1 MTCMTLAVATMNWG
15 DYLLQIIVAP
25 IVVMMLAA
33 WLARVAIRHRY
44 AMLLLGLLL
53 LVAGC
58 AIYSR
63 HCGFL
68 EPACNAIWSFFLE
81 RGEQWPDS
89 STGKNVGG
97 VLYGV
102 FNAAV
107 IIYVLS
113 ILFAFFGIE
122 LINKV
127 LVTFRV
133 LFKRPV
139 NVFWGYSDEAQS
151 LAESMGAEERNSV
164 VFVLHSGKKF
174 WTKIQDDDSVHTLS
188 KNGWKW
194 VCDDPTQC
202 CALLGAER
210 HFFLGANSYENVECA
225 EMLMRRIRGNVRK
238 CKLYVRVDTGANDAV
253 LYKWVDRW
261 NGCEDG
267 NFEVVIVREEA
278 LVSRKLLLSHPML
291 QCPRIA
297 VDTKTATIAGDFKV
311 LILGFGSQGRCLL
324 SDIICDSQYLSSK
337 GKSVPFSAHVF
348 DRNPTS
354 YGTYKIMCKET
365 VSRYHIKFDDCVVGS
380 SDFWERF
387 LSEMAIAPY
396 NRIVVCLP
404 DDKDNIAIAGD
415 IDKIY
420 KEMRVSSAGVVFAR
434 VRNSLIETCVDSALG
449 HDGKIRSFAPFGSM
463 KETYSFDNI
472 VTRKWE
478 KGAIWLNGDYN
489 NKPGNPHDSS
499 LDALLWKKAS
509 QFSKESSRASF
520 FHQRNLLRLIGY
532 SVDEVND
539 CNDCFKDEDAKNH
552 MEVLAEDE
560 HMRWMAFHLVRG
572 IKAWNPTDDEI
583 AERIVNTGK
592 PARHNAISDLNAH
605 ADLVDY
611 SELPDVDSRFD
622 AVNVRHGFASGK
634 NAQEK
639 DKGFIRSEAMRQSGL
654 AIRKI

>member
-1 MTCMTLAVATMNWG
+1 M
-15 DYLLQIIVAP
+15 
-25 IVVMMLAA
+25 
-33 WLARVAIRHRY
+33 
-44 AMLLLGLLL
+44 
-53 LVAGC
+53 
-58 AIYSR
+58 
-63 HCGFL
+63 
-68 EPACNAIWSFFLE
+68 
-81 RGEQWPDS
+81 
-89 STGKNVGG
+89 
-97 VLYGV
+97 
-102 FNAAV
+102 
-107 IIYVLS
+107 
-113 ILFAFFGIE
+113 
-122 LINKV
+122 
-127 LVTFRV
+127 
-133 LFKRPV
+133 
-139 NVFWGYSDEAQS
+139 
-151 LAESMGAEERNSV
+151 
-164 VFVLHSGKKF
+164 
-174 WTKIQDDDSVHTLS
+174 
-188 KNGWKW
+188 
-194 VCDDPTQC
+194 
-202 CALLGAER
+202 AL
-210 HFFLGANSYENVECA
+210 
-225 EMLMRRIRGNVRK
+225 
-238 CKLYVRVDTGANDAV
+238 
-253 LYKWVDRW
+253 
-261 NGCEDG
+261 
-267 NFEVVIVREEA
+267 
-278 LVSRKLLLSHPML
+278 
-291 QCPRIA
+291 
-297 VDTKTATIAGDFKV
+297 
-311 LILGFGSQGRCLL
+311 
-324 SDIICDSQYLSSK
+324 
-337 GKSVPFSAHVF
+337 
-348 DRNPTS
+348 
-354 YGTYKIMCKET
+354 
-365 VSRYHIKFDDCVVGS
+365 
-380 SDFWERF
+380 
-387 LSEMAIAPY
+387 APY

-532 SVDEVND
+532 SVDEAND

-592 PARHNAISDLNAH
+592 AARHNAISDLNAH

-622 AVNVRHGFASGK
+622 AVNVCHGFASSK

-639 DKGFIRSEAMRQSGL
+639 DKGFIRSEAMCQSGL